1 MTLELTPHT
10 QLMKMLDNDNS
21 LDVSFTEFMKV
32 EKKASTVLAPAFRLQ
47 RQLQEKCMGARY
59 WKKNRKRVLKML
71 KVSEAGR
78 GGGGGV
84 EDEKYVRA
92 TTKPNQTN
100 SFSHLLRSAQED
112 KCDTLIDYFANR
124 VEKDMPPPLTVDDD
138 DPDLKDSDEES
149 SDEDEQT
156 WEQIEA
162 ERLREEEEGRIN
174 EFMQVSERSGGGGCG
189 RRKYEPTTKLT

>member
-71 KVSEAGR
+71 KVSEAGLLFV
-78 GGGGGV
+78 V
-84 EDEKYVRA
+84 E
-92 TTKPNQTN
+92 
-100 SFSHLLRSAQED
+100 
-112 KCDTLIDYFANR
+112 
-124 VEKDMPPPLTVDDD
+124 
-138 DPDLKDSDEES
+138 
-149 SDEDEQT
+149 EQ
-156 WEQIEA
+156 
-162 ERLREEEEGRIN
+162 
-174 EFMQVSERSGGGGCG
+174 
-189 RRKYEPTTKLT
+189 